1 MYVGGGC
8 FPVLFSLIL
17 QGLQSFFIARALFSG
32 KNSAVQNET
41 DSPERPASR
50 PSVFRNK
57 KLIGLCIGLLVVI
70 AGFILLSTNSHL
82 RSDGEGGAHSP
93 FPWRAAGVSIAD
105 ARAAWIPA
113 AEHPRLKDR
122 PDYFGKI
129 AYFPAARL
137 ELGETSG
144 SGRLYVSFRN
154 SVGNR
159 VGNLVVLRYSNGSF
173 EEKRE
178 PGIEVSGQKAL
189 ISIESGLED
198 DAALTEQRL
207 REDSPLWTL
216 RVDVHPDGDSFEEQ
230 LGSTTLAPVPAD
242 LDSLREE

>member
-1 MYVGGGC
+1 M
-8 FPVLFSLIL
+8 
-17 QGLQSFFIARALFSG
+17 
-32 KNSAVQNET
+32 QNET
-41 DSPERPASR
+41 DSSERPGSR

-57 KLIGLCIGLLVVI
+57 KLIGLCIGALVVI
-70 AGFILLSTNSHL
+70 ACLILLSTNTHL

-93 FPWRAAGVSIAD
+93 FPWRAAGVSITD

-137 ELGETSG
+137 ELGEAAG

-154 SVGNR
+154 GVGNR
-159 VGNLVVLRYSNGSF
+159 VGNLVVLRYSKGSF
-173 EEKRE
+173 EEKKE
-178 PGIEVSGQKAL
+178 PGIEVSGQRAL
-189 ISIESGLED
+189 ISIESGLEN
-198 DAALTEQRL
+198 DAALTEQHL
-207 REDSPLWTL
+207 REGSPLWTL
-216 RVDVHPDGDSFEEQ
+216 RVDVHPDGESGEEQ
-230 LGSTTLAPVPAD
+230 LGSSTLPPIPAT

>member
-122 PDYFGKI
+122 PDYLGKI

-207 REDSPLWTL
+207 REGSPLWTL